1 MRSKHSVAPAN
12 SDMRYARFGAEA
24 EAAYL
29 RRLRLQFQ
37 LHQMVMMTL
46 VLWFLVSHLG
56 QTRQ

>member
-1 MRSKHSVAPAN
+1 MRP
-12 SDMRYARFGAEA
+12 EA

-46 VLWFLVSHLG
+46 VLWFLVSHLA